1 MVLVP
6 QIVLV
11 AQRRAD
17 NVSQVSLPAKVYVY
31 VTSVSRRHYV
41 IPRECTDGKQRQRGR
56 LIYSLE
62 GFDAVQGPLID
73 VFMLP
78 SEN

>member
-17 NVSQVSLPAKVYVY
+17 NGSQVSLPAKVYVY

-41 IPRECTDGKQRQRGR
+41 ILRECTDGKQR
-56 LIYSLE
+56 
-62 GFDAVQGPLID
+62 
-73 VFMLP
+73 
-78 SEN
+78 